1 MPKTGLSMMQQ
12 QQYVLALH
20 MEEPGHEAGDQY
32 DQMMKQRE
40 AEAEEAEEEKAEE
53 TEPAVILCA
62 SGSMKVINNYS
73 RAAGSL

>member
-1 MPKTGLSMMQQ
+1 
-12 QQYVLALH
+12 
-20 MEEPGHEAGDQY
+20 
-32 DQMMKQRE
+32 MMKQRE

-73 RAAGSL
+73 RAAGS

>member
-1 MPKTGLSMMQQ
+1 MMQQ
-12 QQYVLALH
+12 QQYAQARPF
-20 MEEPGHEAGDQY
+20 EEPVYEAGGQY
-32 DQMMKQRE
+32 EDLMKQG
-40 AEAEEAEEEKAEE
+40 EAEEAEEEKAEE